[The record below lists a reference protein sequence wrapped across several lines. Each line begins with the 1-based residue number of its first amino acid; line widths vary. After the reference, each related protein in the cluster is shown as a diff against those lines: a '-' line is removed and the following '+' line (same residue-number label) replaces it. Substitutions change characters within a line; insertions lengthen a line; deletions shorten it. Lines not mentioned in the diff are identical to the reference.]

1 MYVHALPSLLFAT
14 LGIVLML
21 AVWHD
26 VRSRRIPNYVVF
38 PGALLALI
46 LQSTLPNGAGLFV
59 APFGGLGLL
68 AALTGLGAGLA
79 FLLPMYAL
87 RAMGAGDVKLMAM
100 IGAFVGWQTILYIG
114 VLTLLA
120 GGALAVVVALFTGQ
134 LGRVFSNSFH
144 MVSHS
149 VLKSLS
155 DASPHIEAP
164 AVPSGKLPY
173 AIAIAAGTL
182 PYLIYAAMTG
192 KSLFL

>member
-1 MYVHALPSLLFAT
+1 MYAHPLPSLLFAV
-14 LGIVLML
+14 LGILLML

-68 AALTGLGAGLA
+68 AALAGLGAGLA

-100 IGAFVGWQTILYIG
+100 IGAFVGWQTILGIG

-120 GGALAVVVALFTGQ
+120 GGVLALFVALFNGQ
-134 LGRVFSNSFH
+134 LGRVLGNTFH
-144 MVSHS
+144 MASHS

-155 DASPHIEAP
+155 GASPHVEPP
-164 AVPSGKLPY
+164 AAASGKLPY

-192 KSLFL
+192 KSLFS